1 MKLFHLRRV
10 DWLDSQMIYH
20 ALPRVNVEGILI
32 LAPKTPYVCI
42 GYHQNLE
49 QEVDLEYCK
58 ENGIPVFRREV
69 GGGAVFLDGDQI
81 FFQIVIH
88 KDNPLAHGGKA
99 EFFERMLMPVVE
111 TYNNLGIP
119 AKFKP
124 VNDII
129 TAEGRKISGT
139 GAAEIDDY
147 IVLVG
152 NLIADFDYKTMVRVL
167 RVPDE
172 KYRDKV
178 FKSMVENLTTIKR
191 ETGTMP
197 EWDEMADPLLENFAK
212 VLGKLEPS
220 ELPQDVREQINKLE
234 PDYLSDEWLFKK
246 RRSTDRR
253 KVKIATDINIV
264 QHIYKAPGGLIRAAF
279 ELNGDVMSNI
289 SISGDFFCY
298 PSDAI
303 RRLEETLEGAKQSE
317 VVSRVE
323 KFYESPSIEIPGIKP
338 EDWEKALVG

>member
-1 MKLFHLRRV
+1 MNLFHLRHV

-49 QEVDLEYCK
+49 QEVDLEYCLEK
-58 ENGIPVFRREV
+58 GIPVFRREV

-81 FFQIVIH
+81 FYQIVIH
-88 KDNPLAHGGKA
+88 KDNPLARGCKA

-111 TYNNLGIP
+111 TYHELGIP

-124 VNDII
+124 VNDVI

-139 GAAEIDDY
+139 GAAEIGDY
-147 IVLVG
+147 IILVG

-178 FKSMVENLTTIKR
+178 FKSMTENLTTIKR
-191 ETGTMP
+191 ETGRMP
-197 EWDEMADPLLENFAK
+197 GWDEMVDPLLKNYEK
-212 VLGKLEPS
+212 VLGVLEPS
-220 ELPQDVREQINKLE
+220 ELSDEVREQIKKLE
-234 PDYLSDEWLFKK
+234 PDYLSNDWLHKK
-246 RRSTDRR
+246 RRSSNDR
-253 KVKIATDINIV
+253 KVKIASDINIV
-264 QHIYKAPGGLIRAAF
+264 QRIYKSPGGLVRASF
-279 ELNGDVMSNI
+279 ELDGDVISNI

-298 PSDAI
+298 PSNVI
-303 RRLEETLEGAKQSE
+303 SMLEEFLEGAKLSE
-317 VVSRVE
+317 ISNLVE
-323 KFYESPSIEIPGIKP
+323 KFYEKPNVEIPGITP
-338 EDWEKALVG
+338 MDWGKVLTG

>member
-10 DWLDSQMIYH
+10 DWLDSQLIYH
-20 ALPRVNVEGILI
+20 ALPRTNTEGILI

-49 QEVDLEYCK
+49 QEVDLAYCK

-81 FFQIVIH
+81 FYQIVIH
-88 KDNPLAHGGKA
+88 KDNPLARGGKA

-111 TYNNLGIP
+111 TYNDLGIP

-124 VNDII
+124 VNDVI
-129 TAEGRKISGT
+129 TVEGRKISGT
-139 GAAEIDDY
+139 GAAEIGDY
-147 IVLVG
+147 IILVG
-152 NLIADFDYKTMVRVL
+152 NLIADFDYQTMVRVL

-178 FKSMVENLTTIKR
+178 FKSMTENLTTIKR
-191 ETGTMP
+191 ETGRMP
-197 EWDEMADPLLENFAK
+197 DWDEMADPLLKNYEK

-220 ELPQDVREQINKLE
+220 ELPQEVRAKVEEIQ
-234 PDYLSDEWLFKK
+234 PDYLSDDWLYKK
-246 RRSTDRR
+246 RRSTDSR
-253 KVKIATDINIV
+253 KVKIATDVNII
-264 QHIYKAPGGLIRAAF
+264 QHVFKAPGGLIRTAF
-279 ELNGDVMSNI
+279 EMNGDVISNL

-298 PSDAI
+298 PSNVI
-303 RRLEETLEGAKQSE
+303 SMLEDTLEGAKQSE
-317 VVSRVE
+317 IASRVE
-323 KFYESPSIEIPGIKP
+323 KFYENPDVEIPGITP
-338 EDWEKALVG
+338 EDWGKALIG

>member
-10 DWLDSQMIYH
+10 DWLESQLIYH
-20 ALPRVNVEGILI
+20 ALPRVKVEGILI

-49 QEVDLEYCK
+49 QEVDLDYCK
-58 ENGIPVFRREV
+58 ETGIPVFRREV
-69 GGGAVFLDGDQI
+69 GGGAVYLDGNQI
-81 FFQIVIH
+81 FYQIVIH
-88 KDNPLAHGGKA
+88 KDNPLARGGKA

-111 TYNNLGIP
+111 TYNDLGITT
-119 AKFKP
+119 KFKP

-139 GAAEIDDY
+139 GATEIDDF
-147 IVLVG
+147 IILVG

-178 FKSMVENLTTIKR
+178 FKSMTENLTTIKR
-191 ETGTMP
+191 ETGRIP
-197 EWDEMADPLLENFAK
+197 EWDDMAAPLLKNYEK
-212 VLGKLEPS
+212 VLGKLESS
-220 ELPQDVREQINKLE
+220 ELTQDVREQMKKLE
-234 PDYLSDEWLFKK
+234 PDYLSDDWLFKK
-246 RRSTDRR
+246 RRSTEKR
-253 KVKIATDINIV
+253 KVKITTDINIV

-279 ELNGDVMSNI
+279 ELNGDVVSNL

-298 PSDAI
+298 PSNVI

-317 VVSRVE
+317 IADRVE
-323 KFYESPSIEIPGIKP
+323 EFYKSPNIEIPGIKP
-338 EDWEKALVG
+338 EDWEKAVIG